1 MAVIESTAEVIDIQD
16 TAPKGKSRKCKT
28 AEETAAYKGKR
39 GESFSGN
46 NGKSGRGRGTGKGNP
61 RAFTSA
67 DDLIDKQIAYCKY
80 IKDTGYT
87 EYPTK
92 NGFAEWLEVDP
103 KTVYLS
109 IKRYYPE
116 VQKQWQENI
125 EQTLVNGVN
134 AGVYHVTM
142 TIFILKN
149 WCNWADRKENIT
161 TEKKPQIATKAEL
174 KEAITAYL
182 QAPVDE

>member
-1 MAVIESTAEVIDIQD
+1 MAAIETTATVVSIQD
-16 TAPKGKSRKCKT
+16 EAAPTGRRCRTDGDRK
-28 AEETAAYKGKR
+28 AYKAKR
-39 GESFSGN
+39 GQAFSGN
-46 NGKSGRGRGTGKGNP
+46 NGAKGRGRGTGKGKP

-67 DDLIDKQIAYCKY
+67 EDLIDKQIAYCEY
-80 IKDTGYT
+80 IKGIGYKD
-87 EYPTK
+87 YPTK
-92 NGFAEWLEVDP
+92 IGFAHWLAIDP
-103 KTVYLS
+103 RTVYLS

-116 VQKQWQENI
+116 VQKEWQENI

-149 WCNWADRKENIT
+149 RCGWADKKETVT
-161 TEKKPQIATKAEL
+161 TEKKPQIASKAEL

>member
-1 MAVIESTAEVIDIQD
+1 MAVIESTAEVIDIAD
-16 TAPKGKSRKCKT
+16 TAPKGKRRKCKT

-67 DDLIDKQIAYCKY
+67 DDLIDKQIAYLKY
-80 IKDTGYT
+80 VKGTGYR

-92 NGFAEWLEVDP
+92 NGFAEWLEIDP

-109 IKRYYPE
+109 IQRYYPE
-116 VQKQWQENI
+116 AKNQWKENI
-125 EQTLVNGVN
+125 EQTLINGVN

-149 WCNWADRKENIT
+149 WCDWADKRENIT
-161 TEKKPQIATKAEL
+161 TEGKPKIATKAEL
-174 KEAITAYL
+174 QEAITAYL
-182 QAPVDE
+182 QAPIEE